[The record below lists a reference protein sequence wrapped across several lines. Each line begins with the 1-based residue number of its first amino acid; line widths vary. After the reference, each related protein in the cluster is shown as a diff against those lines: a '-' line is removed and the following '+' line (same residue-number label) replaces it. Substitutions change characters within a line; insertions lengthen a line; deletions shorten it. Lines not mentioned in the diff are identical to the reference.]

1 MTELDLYKFI
11 TKNKVEWHF
20 INKKSKDEDVIVFID
35 NHLTPDWNKLL
46 GSHITAEEG
55 LECIMKD
62 GYFCFHMNDICNYHG
77 IDYSTIFIDE

>member
-20 INKKSKDEDVIVFID
+20 INKKSKEEDVIVFID
-35 NHLTPDWNKLL
+35 NHFLDDWNKLL
-46 GSHITAEEG
+46 GAHITAEEG

-62 GYFCFHMNDICNYHG
+62 GYFCFYMNDICEYFG
-77 IDYSTIFIDE
+77 IDYSTIFIKE